1 VSIFI
6 EIGLFAVCVYERER
20 DRDRDRET
28 KRGVKLTLVSVFV
41 LVSLYPVKQKPYCVT
56 SKGDLIQGVVTNID
70 RDIKE
75 NQSEWLQ
82 EAALFLGLKK

>member
-1 VSIFI
+1 
-6 EIGLFAVCVYERER
+6 
-20 DRDRDRET
+20 
-28 KRGVKLTLVSVFV
+28 
-41 LVSLYPVKQKPYCVT
+41 VT